1 MFIVPMN
8 SSINTDIIKS
18 IGSDTVTD
26 IHKSDENNGSGSFK
40 EVFQGIIENV
50 EKTEAVT
57 RMDAYNLSIGNM
69 DDLHTMMVNAAKAEM
84 ALSTMVQLRNK
95 VLDAYSEV
103 MRTNL

>member
-8 SSINTDIIKS
+8 SSINLNS
-18 IGSDTVTD
+18 INSLSPNTEKTVSNSDDNAGLGFREILNDV
-26 IHKSDENNGSGSFK
+26 I
-40 EVFQGIIENV
+40 QNV

-57 RMDAYNLSIGNM
+57 KMDAYNLSIGNM
-69 DDLHTMMVNAAKAEM
+69 DDMHTMIINAAKADV
-84 ALSTMVQLRNK
+84 ALQTMVQLRNK